1 LQRSLDYAR
10 QSDGA
15 EGIRVGQSLYALA
28 EVEMRMGQFDAAE
41 ANAKRSIELLRAR
54 TSDDSV
60 EVLAATGFLTEVYEQ
75 QGRYA
80 EGEALLRKML
90 TTRLRTLSADST
102 WAITA
107 RNNLAQAIQ
116 LQGRIVES
124 TALLR
129 ENVDLLRAAEQ
140 RDTATYFISLNN
152 LASLLEQAGDYAA
165 SIEMFGEVLDR
176 AQAHE
181 NDPRLP
187 TYRQNLGRS
196 LLLAGRLDAA
206 WPLLNRDIEGGT
218 DSLDLNIERGR
229 RLAHLA
235 DWMRRSGR
243 FDEAMRYAD
252 QASAQFTALFPAEH
266 PRHGAVARIRALVL
280 RDQGRLAEA
289 EPELRRAVQILG
301 AGIGKDANA
310 TLEAELQLA
319 QLLAARG
326 EQAEANT
333 LLTRMAPLLGVRFV
347 DSAPARRQFAELQQ
361 KLGAG

>member
-1 LQRSLDYAR
+1 
-10 QSDGA
+10 
-15 EGIRVGQSLYALA
+15 
-28 EVEMRMGQFDAAE
+28 M
-41 ANAKRSIELLRAR
+41 
-54 TSDDSV
+54 

-218 DSLDLNIERGR
+218 HSLDLNIERGR